1 MALKYAYFPGCVAK
15 GSAREVE
22 DAMRE
27 VIDHLG
33 IVLVDMP
40 GATCCGA
47 GVMKQANHTLQL
59 TLNART
65 FAMAEQMDLDVL
77 TPCATCQGNMYED
90 LAMLLEDEALRA
102 SVNETLERTCGMR
115 FEGNLRMRH
124 LLQVLVEDV
133 GLDEV
138 ERSVVNPIQIPIA
151 GYYGVPMLQDGAS
164 GDDDPHDP
172 IYFAQLI
179 EVLGAPSID
188 YESST
193 RSVGFPGLMAQERT
207 AMRQTAEVLHD
218 AKSNGA
224 AIMATACPLSHFNLD
239 VYQGRAKKV
248 SGIDVSMPVIHLPE
262 LVAFAFGRYRER
274 FAQLRTRA
282 LVLGG

>member
-1 MALKYAYFPGCVAK
+1 MRGK

-133 GLDEV
+133 GLDVV

-188 YESST
+188 YESSA
-193 RSVGFPGLMAQERT
+193 RSVGFGVDGSGTHQRCDRPQRCSMMRNPMAPRSWPPHV
-207 AMRQTAEVLHD
+207 R
-218 AKSNGA
+218 
-224 AIMATACPLSHFNLD
+224 CPTSISMCT
-239 VYQGRAKKV
+239 KV
-248 SGIDVSMPVIHLPE
+248 VP
-262 LVAFAFGRYRER
+262 RR
-274 FAQLRTRA
+274 
-282 LVLGG
+282 